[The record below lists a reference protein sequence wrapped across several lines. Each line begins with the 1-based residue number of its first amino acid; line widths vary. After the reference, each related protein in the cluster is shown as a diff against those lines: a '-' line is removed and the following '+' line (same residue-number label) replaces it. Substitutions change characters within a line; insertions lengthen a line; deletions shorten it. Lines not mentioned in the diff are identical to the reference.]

1 MISPNGVKVNMCCAS
16 CLHNKWLYYTG
27 APKVTRWC
35 AKKDKAIINGRNKRS
50 YYVMDEFFQKGGYKP
65 NERLNSCIILVIS
78 RLLIIYE

>member
-1 MISPNGVKVNMCCAS
+1 MISPNGVKANMCCAS

-35 AKKDKAIINGRNKRS
+35 AKKDKAIINGRNKCS
-50 YYVMDEFFQKGGYKP
+50 YYVMDEFFQKRGYKP
-65 NERLNSCIILVIS
+65 MKNSYSRIILVIS